1 MTVQNIRIFFSKHD
15 RAKYISHLDMTRLF
29 QRAVR
34 RSGITMWY
42 TEGFH
47 PHLYMTFAL
56 PLSLGIESDYE
67 CVDMKLVDNITLE
80 GVKERLNFA
89 LPESI
94 RVIDVKEPVQKSNQ
108 IASSRYEVKL
118 FGIAEKLEDLKAFLS
133 RDEILAEKKGKAGI
147 KTVNIKKWVYDYVV
161 KADEKDISLTLCLAS
176 GNTETLNPQLLI
188 NTFFSEYSIEPM
200 GTSIVRKEILL
211 NNGEIFN

>member
-1 MTVQNIRIFFSKHD
+1 MQNIRIFFSKHD

-67 CVDMKLVDNITLE
+67 CVDMKLVDNISLE

-108 IASSRYEVKL
+108 IASSRYDVKL
-118 FGIAEKLEDLKAFLS
+118 FGIADKLDALKAFLS
-133 RDEILAEKKGKAGI
+133 RDEILAEKKGKAGV
-147 KTVNIKKWVYDYVV
+147 KTVNIKKWVYDFSVE
-161 KADEKDISLTLCLAS
+161 ADKNDVSLTLRLAS
-176 GNTETLNPQLLI
+176 GNTDTLNPQLLI
-188 NTFFSEYSIEPM
+188 NTFLTEYSIETA

-211 NNGEIFN
+211 NSGEIFN

>member
-1 MTVQNIRIFFSKHD
+1 MQNIRIFFSKRD

-67 CVDMKLVDNITLE
+67 CVDMKLVDNISLE

-94 RVIDVKEPVQKSNQ
+94 RVIDVKPPVQKSNQ
-108 IASSRYEVKL
+108 ITSSRYEARL
-118 FGIAEKLEDLKAFLS
+118 FGLASRVDELKSFLE
-133 RDEILAEKKGKAGI
+133 REEILAEKKGKAGI
-147 KTVNIKKWVYDYVV
+147 KTVNIKKWVYDY
-161 KADEKDISLTLCLAS
+161 DINVDQNDIVLKLKLAS
-176 GNTETLNPQLLI
+176 GNTDTLNPQLHI
-188 NTFFSEYSIEPM
+188 NTFFTEYSVSAQ
-200 GTSIVRKEILL
+200 GSTIVRKEIL
-211 NNGEIFN
+211 NANDEIFS